1 MWGGGGRVNVTG
13 GLVVNTDGVISI
25 NLGDIPTPQTGEHIV
40 KERKVILLPEG
51 RFIEIEVSRIVRK
64 EDHPSIETTHPYVP
78 PTEIETPE
86 YHNILEIPSF
96 RIYYESGTINTVS
109 GEWDDDYT
117 YRGNG
122 EITVSLEGNIGSKQ
136 ITKTSK
142 IKLNGDRITGDIFG
156 HEIDTTTDHLSGLN
170 VEINTINELGGTF
183 ENINFSSTGAF
194 EVIGTPKDPSSKN
207 GGRSSLYLQTEPYV
221 SA

>member
-1 MWGGGGRVNVTG
+1 MWGGGVSASG
-13 GLVVNTDGVISI
+13 GLVVNSDGSLSI
-25 NLGDIPTPQTGEHIV
+25 NLGDIPTLQTGEHIV
-40 KERKVILLPEG
+40 KERKAILLPEG
-51 RFIEIEVSRIVRK
+51 RFIETEVSRIVRK

-78 PTEIETPE
+78 PTEIEPPE
-86 YHNILEIPSF
+86 YLNILEAPAF
-96 RIYYESGTINTVS
+96 RIYYESNTINTVS
-109 GEWDDDYT
+109 GEWDGGYT

-122 EITVSLEGNIGSKQ
+122 EIAVSLEGNIGSKQ

-156 HEIDTTTDHLSGLN
+156 HEINTTTDRLSGLN
-170 VEINTINELGGTF
+170 VEINTINELGGAF

-207 GGRSSLYLQTEPYV
+207 GGRSSLHLQTEPYV